1 MKILFINP
9 SLRRGAKTKLLPV
22 GIGYIMTYVHENGYD
37 FDLLDVDIDDLSDEE
52 VDTYI
57 RKNRHDLVLTGC
69 IVTNYKWMK
78 WLTRII
84 RNYHPDTKIIVG
96 NSVAGSA
103 AEVFLRNSNAD
114 FAVIGEGEITTLELL
129 SAIRDGNSTEEIEGI
144 AYINGDGVF
153 IKNPKRKAVKKIDD
167 FPMINWNL
175 FNVQKYIQTSDHAYA
190 WGLEFDK
197 ENPPVVMPVSTAR
210 GCAFKCSFCHY
221 VFWDDPYRHRST
233 ESILKEVKRNI
244 DEYGATYINFWDD
257 LSFASL
263 KQAENLADGILDS
276 GLKFSWDA
284 AIRSDLFGHPR
295 FSYKK
300 RIEVAKKF
308 KEAGC
313 KTVSFSLETGNPE
326 ILEMMNKRVETE
338 YFKEQAMLMKEVGI
352 EITTSIVF
360 GYPLETPETIQQ
372 TFDMCLDVQV
382 YPSIGYLLPLPYTG
396 MYNYAKENG
405 FIIDEDAYLDS
416 ITERQDFCLNMT
428 KMSDEEVM
436 REIKDGAMRLNQ
448 MLELGL
454 SYDKLVKTGGY
465 REHTKLTAKKDPPL
479 DPENLVRN
487 ENDVSFNYS
496 QAVFADDMKTQF
508 VASEQIKARN
518 RNK

>member
-57 RKNRHDLVLTGC
+57 RKNRYDLVLTGC

-263 KQAENLADGILDS
+263 KQAENLADGILES
-276 GLKFSWDA
+276 GLQFNWDA
-284 AIRSDLFGHPR
+284 AIRSDLPAHP
-295 FSYKK
+295 
-300 RIEVAKKF
+300 A
-308 KEAGC
+308 A
-313 KTVSFSLETGNPE
+313 
-326 ILEMMNKRVETE
+326 
-338 YFKEQAMLMKEVGI
+338 
-352 EITTSIVF
+352 
-360 GYPLETPETIQQ
+360 
-372 TFDMCLDVQV
+372 
-382 YPSIGYLLPLPYTG
+382 PSCPPPSPPNCRLSS
-396 MYNYAKENG
+396 
-405 FIIDEDAYLDS
+405 FIIS
-416 ITERQDFCLNMT
+416 PR
-428 KMSDEEVM
+428 
-436 REIKDGAMRLNQ
+436 
-448 MLELGL
+448 
-454 SYDKLVKTGGY
+454 
-465 REHTKLTAKKDPPL
+465 
-479 DPENLVRN
+479 
-487 ENDVSFNYS
+487 
-496 QAVFADDMKTQF
+496 
-508 VASEQIKARN
+508 
-518 RNK
+518 